1 MGSISNGLEMI
12 TGLANLVIMILPQLI
27 TGSL

>member
-1 MGSISNGLEMI
+1 MGSISNGLEVI
-12 TGLANLVIMILPQLI
+12 SQLVELILVITPAIL